1 MDLILW
7 RHAEAEDLVEQEEL
21 GESAGNDLSRRLT
34 PKGDKQ
40 AARMAAWLNRH
51 LPEGVRV
58 WSSPAVRTEQ
68 TVLAL
73 GREYRLRDELR
84 PDASPDELLQL
95 VHWPESRHPMLVV
108 GHQPTLGRVVAR
120 LLGLREEECA
130 VRKGSIWWLRTRER
144 HGVRQTVLWTVQTPE
159 LL

>member
-1 MDLILW
+1 
-7 RHAEAEDLVEQEEL
+7 
-21 GESAGNDLSRRLT
+21 
-34 PKGDKQ
+34 
-40 AARMAAWLNRH
+40 
-51 LPEGVRV
+51 VRV

-144 HGVRQTVLWTVQTPE
+144 HGVRQTVLWTVQAPE

>member
-21 GESAGNDLSRRLT
+21 GESAGSDLSRRLT

-144 HGVRQTVLWTVQTPE
+144 HGARQTVLWTVQTPE

>member
-7 RHAEAEDLVEQEEL
+7 RHAEAEDLVEQEDL

-95 VHWPESRHPMLVV
+95 VRWPEAHYPMLVV

-130 VRKGSIWWLRTRER
+130 VRKGSIWWLRMRER
-144 HGVRQTVLWTVQTPE
+144 HGVCQTVLWTVQTPE

>member
-1 MDLILW
+1 MNADLILW
-7 RHAEAEDLVEQEEL
+7 RHAEAEDLADNEES
-21 GESAGNDLSRRLT
+21 GGSDLSRRLT
-34 PKGDKQ
+34 AKGEKQ
-40 AARMAAWLNRH
+40 AARMAAWLQHR
-51 LPEGVRV
+51 LPEDIRI

>member
-21 GESAGNDLSRRLT
+21 GESAGSDLSRRLT

-144 HGVRQTVLWTVQTPE
+144 HGVHQTVLWTVQTPE